1 MKLSIG
7 TFRGGTPS
15 LAWLGAWTASAALHA
30 AALVALG
37 LMLIAVPSASDAPV
51 ILAHLDETSQATPL
65 DELRLAAAEAPAT
78 GDHLLLVE
86 SVRGDIQ
93 ATLVGNGPEAP
104 SDAAGGRGD
113 AAFGLPAEFAADLP
127 LPERIAERPM
137 GKSAGFYGIE
147 AAGNEFVYV
156 VDMSGSMEGSRFR
169 RARNELRRSIE
180 SLWPYQRYFVIFFS
194 DGAYPMPAEELLP
207 RTDKNLQATVRW
219 LNQIQC
225 DGPTN
230 PLPALLQAIDM
241 KPDAV
246 FLLSDG
252 KFPMEIV
259 VEVAEYRTDDAT
271 PIHTISFASREGE
284 PMLKAI
290 AKATGGTY
298 RYVK

>member
-1 MKLSIG
+1 M
-7 TFRGGTPS
+7 
-15 LAWLGAWTASAALHA
+15 
-30 AALVALG
+30 
-37 LMLIAVPSASDAPV
+37 
-51 ILAHLDETSQATPL
+51 
-65 DELRLAAAEAPAT
+65 
-78 GDHLLLVE
+78 
-86 SVRGDIQ
+86 
-93 ATLVGNGPEAP
+93 
-104 SDAAGGRGD
+104 
-113 AAFGLPAEFAADLP
+113 
-127 LPERIAERPM
+127 
-137 GKSAGFYGIE
+137 FYGIE
-147 AAGNEFVYV
+147 AEGNEFVFV

-180 SLWPYQRYFVIFFS
+180 ALWPYQRYFVIFFS

-207 RTDKNLQATVRW
+207 RTEKNVQATVRW
-219 LNQIQC
+219 LNQIRC

-241 KPDAV
+241 EPDAV

-259 VEVAEYRTDDAT
+259 VEVGQYRTGNAI